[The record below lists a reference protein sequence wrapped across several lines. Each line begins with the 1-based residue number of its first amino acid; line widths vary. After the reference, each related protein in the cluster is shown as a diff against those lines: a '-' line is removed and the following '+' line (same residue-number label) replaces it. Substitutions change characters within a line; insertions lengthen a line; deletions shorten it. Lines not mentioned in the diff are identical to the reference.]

1 MLCLSERRFNPSEE
15 PGSQLLLLGV
25 PLLLVSGLQESIVFN
40 LQDVSRYCWEFQK
53 AFASFFSKLCLQF
66 IYEGSEITRLLC
78 LWLRGRG
85 IEWSAGDRLWRGR
98 AGSITESF
106 VGIRSPQRKKTLVG
120 KLGVIT
126 SLHDKTVKALRR
138 RAPGSLLQA
147 CLLFFLL
154 LKMSHHLYYF
164 LNSLSVDR

>member
-1 MLCLSERRFNPSEE
+1 MSHAIAGNFRKH
-15 PGSQLLLLGV
+15 LL
-25 PLLLVSGLQESIVFN
+25 PF
-40 LQDVSRYCWEFQK
+40 
-53 AFASFFSKLCLQF
+53 FAKLCLQF

-106 VGIRSPQRKKTLVG
+106 VGIRSPQRKKTLAG

-126 SLHDKTVKALRR
+126 SLPDKTVKALRR
-138 RAPGSLLQA
+138 HAPGSLLQA